1 MPQKRKFW
9 LILGAAIFFLGWAAL
24 HYRMPALAYYWL
36 SMHSQPESAQKAGL
50 WLPAYTAVI
59 DAHVI
64 EGIEDNASGLTYN
77 PHTGTLFTVINAPTQ
92 VAELTV
98 EGSLLRLMPLTGARD
113 PEGITHVNDD
123 LFALADEREER
134 IYYIRITP
142 ETRSIDLAKAPH
154 LGLSLDFMD
163 NLGFEGISWDYV
175 GNRLFVTKEKAPL
188 RVLEISGLSAL
199 LEGGPMRL
207 QISEW
212 KSSDAFTL
220 LMTDLSSLTFH
231 EDTGHMLLLSHES
244 KLVVEYDSDGKP
256 VSIMTLWQGRHG
268 LAQSVPQAEG
278 IAVDDKG
285 NLFVLSE
292 PNLFYR
298 FKRNPPPDWIKP
310 TAPTPN

>member
-1 MPQKRKFW
+1 MLRNRKLW
-9 LILGAAIFFLGWAAL
+9 LIVGAGILLAGWAAQQ
-24 HYRMPALAYYWL
+24 HGVPALAYYWL
-36 SMHSQPESAQKAGL
+36 SMYRQPESAQKAAL
-50 WLPAYTAVI
+50 WLSAYAAVI
-59 DAHVI
+59 DAHAV

-77 PHTGTLFTVINAPTQ
+77 PRTGTLFTVINDPTK

-98 EGSLLRLMPLTGARD
+98 EGRLLRLIPLVSARD
-113 PEGITHVNDD
+113 PEGITHVKDD

-142 ETRSIDLAKAPH
+142 ETQSIDLATSPH
-154 LGLSLDFMD
+154 LGLSLDFID

-175 GNRLFVTKEKAPL
+175 GNRMFVTKEKAPL

-212 KSSDAFTL
+212 KSSDAFAL
-220 LMTDLSSLTFH
+220 FMTDLSSLTFH

-244 KLVVEYDSDGKP
+244 KLVVEYDGAGKP
-256 VSIMTLWQGRHG
+256 VSIMTLWKGRHG

-298 FKRNPPPDWIKP
+298 FERNPPADWMKR
-310 TAPTPN
+310 TAATPN